1 MRTSCRG
8 ECRVFLRTGMY
19 SRVSESNGRD
29 VNMLNLGPVLFAA
42 TAILL
47 VLMVARKLRAQR
59 DETVAAAAAEMA
71 GESADLALHNEAVDD
86 PLRGRTRGATGRVAA
101 AKEAERRA
109 AEDLL
114 TRRRKLATLVMS
126 IVVSVCAL
134 GGSLYL
140 ILSKSYGSEEEKWA
154 FGTIGTIL
162 GYWLNSTS

>member
-1 MRTSCRG
+1 
-8 ECRVFLRTGMY
+8 
-19 SRVSESNGRD
+19 
-29 VNMLNLGPVLFAA
+29 MLNLGAVLFTA

-47 VLMVARKLRAQR
+47 VLMVARKLWAQR
-59 DETVAAAAAEMA
+59 DATVAAATAEMA
-71 GESADLALHNEAVDD
+71 VESAGLALDDEAVDD
-86 PLRGRTRGATGRVAA
+86 PLRGRTRGTPGRVAA
-101 AKEAERRA
+101 AKAAERR

>member
-1 MRTSCRG
+1 
-8 ECRVFLRTGMY
+8 
-19 SRVSESNGRD
+19 
-29 VNMLNLGPVLFAA
+29 MLNLGPVLFAA

-47 VLMVARKLRAQR
+47 VLMVAWKLWAQR
-59 DETVAAAAAEMA
+59 DAAEKA
-71 GESADLALHNEAVDD
+71 AVSADLALDDEAVDD
-86 PLRGRTRGATGRVAA
+86 PLRGRTRGAPRRVAA
-101 AKEAERRA
+101 AKAAERA